1 MRIGFDFDN
10 TIVCYDQAIKILID
24 KLNLPEELTRSKLSV
39 RDYLRS
45 QNRENDWTKFQGTL
59 YGPGMAHAKPHAFF
73 IEVANYLKLHHHE
86 LFIISHR
93 SKYPYAGEKHDLHQ
107 FAREW
112 VELQINSNQLINTN
126 NILFLET
133 LEKKIIQIEENKIE
147 LFIDDLLEVINHKN
161 FPKTTKSILFDPDNN
176 NLNIVNRI
184 SNWKQLINY
193 AST

>member
-10 TIVCYDQAIKILID
+10 TIVCYDQAIKILTD
-24 KLNLPEELTRSKLSV
+24 KLNLPEELTRNKLSI
-39 RDYLRS
+39 REYLRN

-59 YGPGMAHAKPHAFF
+59 YGPGMAYAMPHAFF

-93 SKYPYAGEKHDLHQ
+93 TKYAYAGEKHDLHH

-112 VELQINSNQLINTN
+112 LELKINSNQLINTK

-133 LEKKIIQIEENKIE
+133 LENKIMKIKENKID
-147 LFIDDLLEVINHKN
+147 LFIDDLPEVINHKN
-161 FPKTTKSILFDPDNN
+161 FPTKTKSILFDPDNN
-176 NLNIVNRI
+176 KLKIVNRI
-184 SNWKQLINY
+184 TNWKQLINHVP
-193 AST
+193 A